1 MKHVN
6 AIAED
11 EKGNLWIGTNEHG
24 VCKYN
29 PKTENADFLLYDLM
43 KSKNQILS
51 NSVNAIAID
60 SNYIWIGTSVAGLSR
75 YDMSNG
81 SFEDY
86 TAENGKLSNNNI
98 FALKVDHRGGVWI
111 GTNWGLNYI
120 NPNTGK
126 ILQYT
131 EKDGLPN
138 AAISGIE
145 IDAQN
150 HLWISTYYGLSHYNP
165 QRNKF
170 TNYYT
175 SDGLVNNEFRRG
187 AYFQSI
193 SGEIFFGGINGLTF
207 FYPFESQPSYNL
219 SNLIFT
225 DLFIYNEPVIP
236 GESGSILMI
245 VLSGMVVGALFTAF
259 VGIVKFAADPQ
270 DALPSITFWIM
281 GSLTGAGL
289 PQILASLPL
298 LVIGSAVLLL
308 LRWRLN
314 ILALPA
320 DEAAS
325 FGVNTQALRWTVIL
339 AATVVTA
346 SVVSICGLIGWV
358 GLLVPHAARML
369 FGSAN
374 ERVLPACLLLGGLIL
389 MLIDT
394 AARSLKE
401 TEIPVSILSAF
412 VVAPVVILLLSG
424 TGGRFGYRGPPDANR
439 SSQRCLSLP

>member
-1 MKHVN
+1 
-6 AIAED
+6 
-11 EKGNLWIGTNEHG
+11 
-24 VCKYN
+24 
-29 PKTENADFLLYDLM
+29 
-43 KSKNQILS
+43 
-51 NSVNAIAID
+51 
-60 SNYIWIGTSVAGLSR
+60 
-75 YDMSNG
+75 MSNG

-225 DLFIYNEPVIP
+225 DLFIY
-236 GESGSILMI
+236 
-245 VLSGMVVGALFTAF
+245 
-259 VGIVKFAADPQ
+259 
-270 DALPSITFWIM
+270 
-281 GSLTGAGL
+281 
-289 PQILASLPL
+289 
-298 LVIGSAVLLL
+298 
-308 LRWRLN
+308 
-314 ILALPA
+314 
-320 DEAAS
+320 
-325 FGVNTQALRWTVIL
+325 
-339 AATVVTA
+339 
-346 SVVSICGLIGWV
+346 
-358 GLLVPHAARML
+358 
-369 FGSAN
+369 
-374 ERVLPACLLLGGLIL
+374 
-389 MLIDT
+389 
-394 AARSLKE
+394 
-401 TEIPVSILSAF
+401 
-412 VVAPVVILLLSG
+412 
-424 TGGRFGYRGPPDANR
+424 
-439 SSQRCLSLP
+439 LSLIHI